1 MANIVELVRPQAA
14 FDPETVAVLV
24 TAFNEAW
31 ERLRRS
37 GSECARPAY
46 ARAMQ
51 EVVARRIFE
60 MAQQGIRDTRE
71 LADNALSFLAS
82 EYRYVRTEPVSQDA
96 EATR

>member
-60 MAQQGIRDTRE
+60 MAQQGIRDYGPSRSRKTLR
-71 LADNALSFLAS
+71 
-82 EYRYVRTEPVSQDA
+82 PHA
-96 EATR
+96 EVFGCRGG